1 MVPETNPTVRGRKV
15 KIKSAAIIRVAKA
28 VTAVRVVQVV
38 GAEEMAAGAAAPVDS
53 VELEAASAVAVDLEA
68 VAAVA
73 ETITAETTMKER
85 ATTSNFQRRFPTF
98 SITSTSVNSAAC

>member
-28 VTAVRVVQVV
+28 VIAVRVVQVV
-38 GAEEMAAGAAAPVDS
+38 GAEEMAVGAAAPV
-53 VELEAASAVAVDLEA
+53 VEVEAASAVAVDLEA

-73 ETITAETTMKER
+73 ETTTAETTMKER
-85 ATTSNFQRRFPTF
+85 ATTSNFQRRFQIF
-98 SITSTSVNSAAC
+98 SITSTSGNSAAC